1 MINKKRKM
9 LQMQQVIYLLYDTIV
24 QEVDK
29 MIARNE
35 WNGFNEGEWCYEINV
50 SNFIKKNYKVYTDG

>member
-1 MINKKRKM
+1 
-9 LQMQQVIYLLYDTIV
+9 
-24 QEVDK
+24 

-50 SNFIKKNYKVYTDG
+50 SNFIKKSKKTCN